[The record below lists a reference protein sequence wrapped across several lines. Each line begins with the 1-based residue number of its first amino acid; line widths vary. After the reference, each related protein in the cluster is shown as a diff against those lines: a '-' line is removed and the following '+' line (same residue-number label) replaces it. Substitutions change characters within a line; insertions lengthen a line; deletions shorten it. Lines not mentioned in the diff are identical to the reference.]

1 MPHDE
6 YRLDDSIG
14 YLINRAS
21 RSIRQRLNAVLSDEG
36 FSITGEEWAILVHLW
51 NQDGQPQQQIADTLD
66 KDKTTLSRLLSSL
79 ERQNLVVRIPDQAD
93 RRRRLI
99 YLTPGGQALEDE
111 VIPVALRVLRE
122 AQSGISA
129 NHLATC
135 KAVLRQIHDNL
146 SGTRDGA

>member
-1 MPHDE
+1 MPHDD

-99 YLTPGGQALEDE
+99 YLTPGGQALEDA
-111 VIPVALRVLRE
+111 VIPVALRVLRA
-122 AQSGISA
+122 AQAGIPPD
-129 NHLATC
+129 HLDAC
-135 KAVLRQIHDNL
+135 KEVLRQIHDNL
-146 SGTRDGA
+146 SGTPDAV

>member
-6 YRLDDSIG
+6 YRLNDSIG

-21 RSIRQRLNAVLSDEG
+21 RSIRQRLNAVLSEEG

-66 KDKTTLSRLLSSL
+66 KDKTTLSRLLNSL

-122 AQSGISA
+122 AQAGIPPDQ
-129 NHLATC
+129 LATC
-135 KAVLRQIHDNL
+135 KDVLRQIHDNIA
-146 SGTRDGA
+146 GTQ